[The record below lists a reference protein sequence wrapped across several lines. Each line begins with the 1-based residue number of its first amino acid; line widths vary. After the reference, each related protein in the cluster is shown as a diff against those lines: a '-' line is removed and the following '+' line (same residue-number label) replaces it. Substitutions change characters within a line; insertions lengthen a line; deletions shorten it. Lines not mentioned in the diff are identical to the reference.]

1 MPKGKIH
8 SEDIRDG
15 QRFNRYASARRRMEE
30 LWALICGKPLKF
42 PARKRRA
49 DRQLPKAA

>member
-42 PARKRRA
+42 PARRRRK
-49 DRQLPKAA
+49 DREWPKAA